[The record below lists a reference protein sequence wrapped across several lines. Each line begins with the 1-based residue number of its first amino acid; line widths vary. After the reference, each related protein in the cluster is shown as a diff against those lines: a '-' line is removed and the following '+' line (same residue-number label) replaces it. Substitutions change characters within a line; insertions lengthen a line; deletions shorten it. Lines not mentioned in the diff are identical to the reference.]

1 MENAS
6 SVKNFKIV
14 LWKYN
19 KEVGKSIFQQV
30 CKGLIIKFLQQEL
43 FGWRRKYTLVL
54 TNCYRKVFRFGYES
68 IPRKNTSSKTQKTTV

>member
-1 MENAS
+1 MLKMENAS

-30 CKGLIIKFLQQEL
+30 CKVWGASFTVGTI
-43 FGWRRKYTLVL
+43 GWRRKYTW
-54 TNCYRKVFRFGYES
+54 F
-68 IPRKNTSSKTQKTTV
+68 